1 MTNFLKRLFGKRRP
15 INHMEEF
22 IIDDNMPSTIA
33 GLDYKDVLKVKGY
46 LERVRVGQS
55 YPIELK
61 FEHAVRKV
69 AREQFPHYKITVRNV
84 GGNFKRVFRLA

>member
-1 MTNFLKRLFGKRRP
+1 MIQILKRLFVTRRP

-69 AREQFPHYKITVRNV
+69 AREQFPHYKISVRKV

>member
-1 MTNFLKRLFGKRRP
+1 MIQIFKRLFGTNRP

-22 IIDDNMPSTIA
+22 MIDDNMPSTIA

-46 LERVRVGQS
+46 LERLRVGQS

-61 FEHAVRKV
+61 FEYAVRKV
-69 AREQFPHYKITVRNV
+69 AKEQFPHYKITVRNV

>member
-1 MTNFLKRLFGKRRP
+1 MIQILKRLFGTRRP

-69 AREQFPHYKITVRNV
+69 AREQFPHYKISVRKV

>member
-1 MTNFLKRLFGKRRP
+1 MIQIFKRLFGTKRP
-15 INHMEEF
+15 VNHMEEF

-33 GLDYKDVLKVKGY
+33 GIDYKDVLKVKGY
-46 LERVRVGQS
+46 LERLRVGQS

-61 FEHAVRKV
+61 LEYAVRKV
-69 AREQFPHYKITVRNV
+69 AKEQFPHYKISVRKV

>member
-1 MTNFLKRLFGKRRP
+1 MIQILKRLFGTRRP

-33 GLDYKDVLKVKGY
+33 GLDYKDVLKVKGD

-69 AREQFPHYKITVRNV
+69 AREQFPHYKISVRKV

>member
-69 AREQFPHYKITVRNV
+69 AREQFPHYKITVRKV

>member
-1 MTNFLKRLFGKRRP
+1 MIQIFKRLFGTNRP

-46 LERVRVGQS
+46 LERLRTGQS
-55 YPIELK
+55 FPIQLK
-61 FEHAVRKV
+61 LEYAVRKV
-69 AREQFPHYKITVRNV
+69 AKEQFPHYKITVRNV

>member
-1 MTNFLKRLFGKRRP
+1 MTNFLKRLIGKRRP

>member
-1 MTNFLKRLFGKRRP
+1 MIKLLKRLFGTRRP

-22 IIDDNMPSTIA
+22 LIDDNMPSTVA

-69 AREQFPHYKITVRNV
+69 AREQFPHYKISVRKV